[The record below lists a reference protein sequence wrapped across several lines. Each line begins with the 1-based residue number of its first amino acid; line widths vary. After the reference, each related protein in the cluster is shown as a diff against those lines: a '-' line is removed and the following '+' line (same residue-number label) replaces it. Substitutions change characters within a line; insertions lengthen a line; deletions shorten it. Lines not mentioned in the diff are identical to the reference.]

1 MNRIELR
8 RWKEALR
15 CAQGLH
21 TSRRNW
27 LPQKL
32 PNERGGHYRN
42 WLVNIV
48 NRNSFAQRLIARAR
62 QWLIWWNRCSSRFN
76 WRMRPPKWKYTA
88 TNKSKRNW
96 GNELT
101 VSANVRWKWRWRVAS
116 QNHESRKQITHYYQL
131 VWDYE
136 EANDHDGMRWSTAL
150 EFCVG
155 CVLWK
160 KKKKKRG
167 DDRWRRYIE
176 MGCVCNE
183 GSNSLGAGPSVLS
196 PPQH

>member
-8 RWKEALR
+8 RWKEALW

-76 WRMRPPKWKYTA
+76 WRMRPRNENIEPPINQRKLRKWAYRFRKCA
-88 TNKSKRNW
+88 MEMAMKNS
-96 GNELT
+96 L
-101 VSANVRWKWRWRVAS
+101 A
-116 QNHESRKQITHYYQL
+116 ESRITETNHAL
-131 VWDYE
+131 LPI
-136 EANDHDGMRWSTAL
+136 GMGLWRSERSRRDALIDCTWILRWLCAL
-150 EFCVG
+150 E
-155 CVLWK
+155 K
-160 KKKKKRG
+160 EEKKR
-167 DDRWRRYIE
+167 RRQ
-176 MGCVCNE
+176 MKKVHRNGVR
-183 GSNSLGAGPSVLS
+183 V
-196 PPQH
+196 